1 MSSNKKSVLAV
12 IAGLVLPAL
21 VAIEPSRGESFPD
34 ELTLEEAVDLALTRN
49 PLLQAVR
56 SGVDMA
62 QADVVTAGLRP
73 NPELSVESEEYP
85 YFSSTRPS
93 FFSGQVITTGV
104 EYEIQ
109 TKRRRSL
116 RTGAAEATVR
126 REGANVEDAARLLR
140 LDVRTAFYRV
150 LLAESN
156 RQLAE
161 TILNQT
167 DQVIEL
173 NRARFEQGE
182 ISGLELTR
190 IEVERLSFADDLFQA
205 RLELRNAKAA
215 LLALVNSPDIG
226 MEVQVRGDLSE
237 MPSVGLQPEATDDE
251 LLQLAFERRPDLR
264 AAIAQLERASA
275 QQRVERAIANPNVSV
290 RGGYQRV
297 EQDHSLVAEVSIPL
311 TIFDRNQGG
320 IMRSTAEA
328 RQAES
333 LLAAARLRVALEV
346 RQAQNAVEVNRE
358 RVEYI
363 RTQQVSQA
371 QEASQVTFAAY
382 RLGGVPLM
390 NYLDAQRRYRDTMR
404 VLNQALFDERLSVFQ
419 LVAAIGGGD
428 RR

>member
-1 MSSNKKSVLAV
+1 MLAV
-12 IAGLVLPAL
+12 VGALAFSLPAT
-21 VAIEPSRGESFPD
+21 VVPSDGASFPG
-34 ELTLEEAVDLALTRN
+34 ELTLDLAIDLALARN
-49 PLLQAVR
+49 PALQAVR
-56 SGVDMA
+56 SGVDIA
-62 QADVVTAGLRP
+62 QAGVVTAGLRP

-85 YFSSTRPS
+85 YFSATRPS
-93 FFSGQVITTGV
+93 FFSGQVITAGV

-116 RTGAAEATVR
+116 RTSAAEAEVR
-126 REGANVEDAARLLR
+126 RSGANLEDAARLLR

-161 TILNQT
+161 AILGQT

-215 LLALVNSPDIG
+215 LLALLNSPDIG
-226 MEVQVRGDLSE
+226 LDVQVRGELDE
-237 MPSVGLQPEATDDE
+237 MPPMGIASDATGDD
-251 LLQLAFERRPDLR
+251 LLEMALERRPDFR
-264 AAIAQLERASA
+264 AALAQLERASA
-275 QQRVERAIANPNVSV
+275 QQRVERAVANPNVTV
-290 RGGYQRV
+290 RGGYQRA
-297 EQDHSLVAEVSIPL
+297 EQNHSLVAEIAIPL
-311 TIFDRNQGG
+311 TIFNRNQGE
-320 IMRSTAEA
+320 IMRSNAEA
-328 RQAES
+328 LQAES
-333 LLAAARLRVALEV
+333 LLAAARLQVALEV
-346 RQAQNAVEVNRE
+346 RQAHNAVEVNRE
-358 RVEYI
+358 RVNYI
-363 RTQQVSQA
+363 RTRQVSQA
-371 QEASQVTFAAY
+371 QEASRVTLAAY

-419 LVAAIGGGD
+419 LAAAIGGGNQP
-428 RR
+428 

>member
-1 MSSNKKSVLAV
+1 MSPGAKSMLAV
-12 IAGLVLPAL
+12 FGALALPSLAP
-21 VAIEPSRGESFPD
+21 AQPSSAAPFPD
-34 ELTLEEAVDLALTRN
+34 ELTLELAIDLALERN
-49 PLLQAVR
+49 PALQAFR
-56 SGVDMA
+56 SEVEIA

-85 YFSSTRPS
+85 YFRATRPP
-93 FFSGQVITTGV
+93 FFSGQTVTAGV

-109 TKRRRSL
+109 TKRRRRL
-116 RTGAAEATVR
+116 RTGAAEAVVR
-126 REGANVEDAARLLR
+126 REGANVENAARLLR

-226 MEVQVRGDLSE
+226 MEVQVRGDLNE
-237 MPSVGLQPEATDDE
+237 MPAVGLASDATGED
-251 LLQLAFERRPDLR
+251 LVARAFEMRPDLR
-264 AAIAQLERASA
+264 AAHAQVERATA
-275 QQRVERAIANPNVSV
+275 QQRVERAIAHPNVSV
-290 RGGYQRV
+290 RGGYQRA
-297 EQDHSLVAEVSIPL
+297 ESDHSLVAEIAIPL
-311 TIFDRNQGG
+311 TIFDRNQGQ
-320 IMRSTAEA
+320 IMRSNAEA

-346 RQAQNAVEVNRE
+346 RQAHNAVEVNRE

-363 RTQQVSQA
+363 QTQQVRQA
-371 QEASQVTFAAY
+371 REASQVTFAAY

-390 NYLDAQRRYRDTMR
+390 NYLDAQRRFRDTMR
-404 VLNQALFDERLSVFQ
+404 VLNQALYDERLSVFE
-419 LVAAIGGGD
+419 LAAAIGGGQQ
-428 RR
+428 R